1 MLRIVVLVVVVA
13 GLLIGGRAWVRGQ
26 DYLAFGNSARVPSPS
41 HEESVDTPDGPRKV
55 AVVPY
60 RDGAEAVYG
69 LAIRNGG
76 PLSVKVTEVV
86 KPERPDESVFMF
98 RPVAVRMADREG
110 LETHTTGP
118 FRPFTLK
125 KDHQRYVEVVGQLG
139 DCEHYGPGS
148 SEVLDSQ
155 PVQFTVLGQTLTD
168 KIALPTRVE
177 FRITQATKCPRPPV
191 ERARAAV
198 SGHVGGGPARSRGG
212 PARAW

>member
-1 MLRIVVLVVVVA
+1 MLRIVVVVV
-13 GLLIGGRAWVRGQ
+13 LIAAALFGARAWVRGQ
-26 DYLAFGNSARVPSPS
+26 DYLAFGNSTRVPSPS
-41 HEESVDTPDGPRKV
+41 REATVETADGPRKV

-60 RDGAEAVYG
+60 RDGAQAVYG
-69 LAIRNGG
+69 LAIRNNG

-110 LETHTTGP
+110 PETRATAP

-139 DCEHYGPGS
+139 DCEHYDSGS

-155 PVQFTVLGQTLTD
+155 PVQFKVLGQTLTD
-168 KIALPTRVE
+168 TIELPTRIE
-177 FRITQATKCPRPPV
+177 IRYSRATVCPRP
-191 ERARAAV
+191 
-198 SGHVGGGPARSRGG
+198 RG
-212 PARAW
+212 